1 MFIFALM
8 ILLHIIDD
16 FVMQPVCLSK
26 LKQKSWW
33 ENNVRPNVSDEEWHM
48 YKEDYRMALIV
59 HSVSWSIMVTL
70 PFLLIAARE
79 FLSNGYVFD
88 HIPRD
93 SATIVLII
101 LNAIGHFMVDNAK
114 ANKKTMGLWEDQI
127 IHFFQILTVFI
138 VLSVMYFP
146 AAGL

>member
-1 MFIFALM
+1 M

-33 ENNVRPNVSDEEWHM
+33 EDNVRPNVSDEEWHM

-79 FLSNGYVFD
+79 FLSNGYVFE

-93 SATIVLII
+93 SATVVLIV

-114 ANKKTMGLWEDQI
+114 ANKKTMGLWEDQG
-127 IHFFQILTVFI
+127 IHFFQILTAFI